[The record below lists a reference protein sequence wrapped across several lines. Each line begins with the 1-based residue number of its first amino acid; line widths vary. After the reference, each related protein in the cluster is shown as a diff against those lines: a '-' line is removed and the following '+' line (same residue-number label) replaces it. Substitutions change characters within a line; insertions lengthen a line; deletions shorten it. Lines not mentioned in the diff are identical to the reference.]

1 MTYEE
6 ISLQIIEIA
15 IAGIE
20 SEIKGGNKATT
31 KYNRIR
37 YMIEATEDIL
47 QELYNKYKTNETGE
61 TLNEQ

>member
-6 ISLQIIEIA
+6 ISLQITEIA

-31 KYNRIR
+31 KYNKIR